1 MENDSGGGFR
11 IDWKT
16 GDQNTL
22 TVINNILDFSKIES
36 GKMELEKHPFDLRL
50 CVEDALDLVVTRA
63 VEKGLNLAYIIED
76 GTPGSM
82 VGDVTR
88 VRQILA
94 NLLSNAVKFTE
105 EGEVVV
111 TVSAKQVHGAKGA
124 ESSDKKEPAFEIHM
138 AFTDTGIGIPQ
149 ERMDRLFQSFSQV
162 DASTTRR
169 HGGTGLGLV
178 ISMRLTEMMG
188 GSIWAES
195 KEAQGSTFHTTFL
208 GEAAPNQPKIY
219 LRGTQPELSGKRLLI
234 ELENEIIQVK
244 KSMKNDFGMPI

>member
-1 MENDSGGGFR
+1 
-11 IDWKT
+11 
-16 GDQNTL
+16 
-22 TVINNILDFSKIES
+22 
-36 GKMELEKHPFDLRL
+36 
-50 CVEDALDLVVTRA
+50 
-63 VEKGLNLAYIIED
+63 
-76 GTPGSM
+76 M

-188 GSIWAES
+188 GAIWAES